1 MIIETGF
8 LGRLNKTLVK
18 QWHRS
23 PSLLLPIQ
31 GLVRRL
37 LNGYVVCQVYTHLI
51 FLPSRLIQE
60 TYTQIFMTRRNLVT
74 CFHEPFGDAFYFG
87 PERISPAWLRW
98 PADQIDKTG
107 RAHYTYDY
115 VLQTI
120 LDAIKVGQA
129 ILWFLSSLLTARNY
143 YQEPSKRVF
152 LKDMS
157 YHIIP
162 PSHSPNATAPSLQH
176 LSNPRDPPN
185 PTLLPTSLLNTFQ
198 FIFLIRRPSASMPSL
213 YRCFIPPLSEKTG
226 EHTLDP
232 TELGY
237 RETRLLFDYLSPP
250 ALRPAISAT
259 SIRSSHGVQDALPIL
274 IDADDLLAHPEFIL
288 RSVCARLNFPYSS
301 SMLSW
306 STPEDH
312 VHAES
317 LFKKYAG
324 YHEDALNSTGLR
336 SRTADRQATG
346 RDAKTRAEEDQEWTE
361 RYGSEAASEIR
372 SAVDL
377 CREDY
382 EYLRGFRI
390 KPEDGEDGDI
400 D

>member
-1 MIIETGF
+1 
-8 LGRLNKTLVK
+8 
-18 QWHRS
+18 
-23 PSLLLPIQ
+23 
-31 GLVRRL
+31 
-37 LNGYVVCQVYTHLI
+37 
-51 FLPSRLIQE
+51 
-60 TYTQIFMTRRNLVT
+60 MTRRDLVT
-74 CFHEPFGDAFYFG
+74 FFHEPFGDAFYFG

-98 PADQIDKTG
+98 PADKIHKTG
-107 RAHYTYDY
+107 RSHYTYDY

-129 ILWFLSSLLTARNY
+129 IHSFRSSLLTVGNY
-143 YQEPSKRVF
+143 DQEPSKRVF

-176 LSNPRDPPN
+176 LFDPHDPPN
-185 PTLLPTSLLNTFQ
+185 PSLLPTALLNTFQ
-198 FIFLIRRPSASMPSL
+198 FVFLIRRPSASMPSL

-250 ALRPAISAT
+250 ALRPNSSAA
-259 SIRSSHGVQDALPIL
+259 SKKSSHGVQDALPIL
-274 IDADDLLAHPEFIL
+274 IDADDLLAHPEPIL
-288 RSVCARLNFPYSS
+288 RSVCARLDFPYSS

-306 STPEDH
+306 STSEDH
-312 VHAES
+312 AHAES

-324 YHEDALNSTGLR
+324 YHEDALSSTGLR
-336 SRTADRQATG
+336 PKTADRQATG
-346 RDAKTRAEEDQEWTE
+346 RDAKTRVEEDQEWTE
-361 RYGSEAASEIR
+361 RYGSEAASQIR

-377 CREDY
+377 CQEDY

-390 KPEDGEDGDI
+390 KPEDRENESTD
-400 D
+400 